1 MTGSSVIV
9 YCTART
15 EKIVISY
22 SFRPSKGLLLRYMII
37 YLKELLSPPLRA
49 LAFISADQ
57 IGRRSSV
64 SVPFVPS
71 GTAQVG
77 MFFGI
82 TKKYFIFLTYPLS
95 TYPVNRTPSLAEWCK
110 GRNFNN
116 TLQQF
121 SSFFGPT
128 KRKTLEDCKIFFTFL
143 PLLHRQKEFVQ
154 KVY

>member
-22 SFRPSKGLLLRYMII
+22 SSRPSKGLLLRYMII

-64 SVPFVPS
+64 SVPLVPE
-71 GTAQVG
+71 GTAKVG

-82 TKKYFIFLTYPLS
+82 TKKYFLFLTYSLS

-116 TLQQF
+116 TLQTPKHFCSQK
-121 SSFFGPT
+121 T
-128 KRKTLEDCKIFFTFL
+128 RKVLET
-143 PLLHRQKEFVQ
+143 
-154 KVY
+154 

>member
-1 MTGSSVIV
+1 
-9 YCTART
+9 
-15 EKIVISY
+15 
-22 SFRPSKGLLLRYMII
+22 MII

-64 SVPFVPS
+64 SVPLVPE
-71 GTAQVG
+71 GTAKVG

-82 TKKYFIFLTYPLS
+82 TKKNIFFFTYPLS

-128 KRKTLEDCKIFFTFL
+128 KRKTLKDWRII
-143 PLLHRQKEFVQ
+143 LHYKET
-154 KVY
+154 K